1 MDYSSEAI
9 KVYPKKNHTEVEH
22 QQLQHMVEEVYNNKP
37 HIGVIPVV
45 NGDSNEISEECAI
58 PEFGAPMATRKLWG

>member
-9 KVYPKKNHTEVEH
+9 KVYPKKYHTEVEC

-37 HIGVIPVV
+37 HIGVIPAV
-45 NGDSNEISEECAI
+45 NEISEECAI
-58 PEFGAPMATRKLWG
+58 PEFGPPMAARKLWG